1 MSAYQSKSD
10 TRFPDFLMIFVVHID
25 FFVHVLRWDDLDA
38 YCWTHLLFQFSFFLF
53 CLFAN
58 CLQNKVYLHIKDLD
72 MLVVRKCLH
81 SILFILVAV
90 IMENLFASIVPDYK
104 KRFLSG
110 RNKRKTTKHSICT

>member
-1 MSAYQSKSD
+1 
-10 TRFPDFLMIFVVHID
+10 MIFVVHID

-72 MLVVRKCLH
+72 MLVVRKCVH

-90 IMENLFASIVPDYK
+90 IMENLFALYQITK
-104 KRFLSG
+104 KKICLEETSE
-110 RNKRKTTKHSICT
+110 KRQNIRYTRDRLPLARARRLR